1 MRAARKVAYSACLI
15 GLAMIFS
22 YVESLIPLNFGIPGV
37 KLGLANL
44 VVVTGLAFLPPLQI
58 LAVLISRICLTGIL
72 FGNVLS
78 LAYSLAGGLLSFLVM
93 VLLKRVKGFSMT
105 GISIAGGVAH
115 NVGQLLTAMLILGN
129 VHLGWYFP
137 PLLVAG
143 VLAGGLI
150 GMLAGRVAAAVGKVM
165 GAETGIE
172 DPL

>member
-1 MRAARKVAYSACLI
+1 MAYSACLI

-44 VVVTGLAFLPPLQI
+44 VVVAGLAFLPPLQI
-58 LAVLISRICLTGIL
+58 LAVLISRICLTGLL

-93 VLLKRVKGFSMT
+93 LLLKRIKGFSMA

-115 NVGQLLTAMLILGN
+115 NVGQLLTAMVILGN

-143 VLAGGLI
+143 VVAGGLI
-150 GMLAGRVAAAVGKVM
+150 GMLAGRVQAVVRRGY
-165 GAETGIE
+165 GCR
-172 DPL
+172 

>member
-1 MRAARKVAYSACLI
+1 MAYSACLM

-44 VVVTGLAFLPPLQI
+44 VVVAGLAFMPPLQI

-78 LAYSLAGGLLSFLVM
+78 LAYSLAGGLLSFLAM
-93 VLLKRVKGFSMT
+93 LLLKRVRGFSMI
-105 GISIAGGVAH
+105 GFSIAGGVAH
-115 NVGQLLTAMLILGN
+115 NVGQLLTAMVILGN

-137 PLLVAG
+137 PLLAAG
-143 VLAGGLI
+143 VVAGGLI
-150 GMLAGRVAAAVGKVM
+150 GMLAGRVQAVVRRGY
-165 GAETGIE
+165 GCGGGE
-172 DPL
+172 

>member
-1 MRAARKVAYSACLI
+1 MAYSACLI

-44 VVVTGLAFLPPLQI
+44 VVVAGLAFLPPLQI
-58 LAVLISRICLTGIL
+58 LAVLISRICLTGLL

-78 LAYSLAGGLLSFLVM
+78 LVYSLAGGLLSFLVM
-93 VLLKRVKGFSMT
+93 LLLKKIKGFSMT

-115 NVGQLLTAMLILGN
+115 NVGQLLTAMVILGN

-143 VLAGGLI
+143 VVAGGLI
-150 GMLAGRVAAAVGKVM
+150 GMLAGRVQAVVRRGY
-165 GAETGIE
+165 GCR
-172 DPL
+172 

>member
-1 MRAARKVAYSACLI
+1 MAYSACLI

-44 VVVTGLAFLPPLQI
+44 VVVAGLAFLPPLQI
-58 LAVLISRICLTGIL
+58 LAVLISRICLTGLL

-93 VLLKRVKGFSMT
+93 LLLKKIKGFSMA

-115 NVGQLLTAMLILGN
+115 NVGQLLTAMVILGN

-143 VLAGGLI
+143 VVAGGLI
-150 GMLAGRVAAAVGKVM
+150 GMLAGRVQAVVRRGY
-165 GAETGIE
+165 GCR
-172 DPL
+172 

>member
-1 MRAARKVAYSACLI
+1 MAYSACLI

-44 VVVTGLAFLPPLQI
+44 VVVAGLAFLPPLQI
-58 LAVLISRICLTGIL
+58 LAVLISRICLTGLL

-93 VLLKRVKGFSMT
+93 LLLKRIKGFSMT

-115 NVGQLLTAMLILGN
+115 NVGQLLTAMVILGN

-143 VLAGGLI
+143 VVAGGLI
-150 GMLAGRVAAAVGKVM
+150 GMLAGRVQAVVRRGY
-165 GAETGIE
+165 GCR
-172 DPL
+172 

>member
-1 MRAARKVAYSACLI
+1 
-15 GLAMIFS
+15 MIFS

-44 VVVTGLAFLPPLQI
+44 VVVAGLAFLPPLQI
-58 LAVLISRICLTGIL
+58 LAVLISRICLTGLL

-93 VLLKRVKGFSMT
+93 LLLKKIKGFSMT

-115 NVGQLLTAMLILGN
+115 NVGQLLTAMVILGN

-143 VLAGGLI
+143 VVAGGLI
-150 GMLAGRVAAAVGKVM
+150 GMLAGRVQAVVRRGY
-165 GAETGIE
+165 GCR
-172 DPL
+172 

>member
-1 MRAARKVAYSACLI
+1 
-15 GLAMIFS
+15 MIFS

-44 VVVTGLAFLPPLQI
+44 VVVAGLAFLPPLQI
-58 LAVLISRICLTGIL
+58 LAVLISRICLTGLL

-93 VLLKRVKGFSMT
+93 LLLKRIKGFSMT

-115 NVGQLLTAMLILGN
+115 NVGQLLTAMVILGN

-143 VLAGGLI
+143 VVAGGLI
-150 GMLAGRVAAAVGKVM
+150 GMLAGRVQAVVRRGY
-165 GAETGIE
+165 GCR
-172 DPL
+172 

>member
-1 MRAARKVAYSACLI
+1 MKAAKRVAYCACLI

-58 LAVLISRICLTGIL
+58 LAVLLARICLTGIL

-93 VLLKRVKGFSMT
+93 LLLRRVKGFSLV

-115 NVGQLLTAMLILGN
+115 NVGQLLTAMAILGN
-129 VHLGWYFP
+129 VHLGWYLP
-137 PLLVAG
+137 PLLAAG
-143 VLAGGLI
+143 VVAGGLI
-150 GMLAGRVAAAVGKVM
+150 GMLAGRVAPVVRRHAG
-165 GAETGIE
+165 GDGER
-172 DPL
+172 

>member
-150 GMLAGRVAAAVGKVM
+150 GMLAGRVAAAVGK
-165 GAETGIE
+165 GYGCR
-172 DPL
+172 DGD

>member
-1 MRAARKVAYSACLI
+1 MAYSACLI

-44 VVVTGLAFLPPLQI
+44 VVVAGLAFLPPLQI
-58 LAVLISRICLTGIL
+58 LAVLISRICLTGLL

-93 VLLKRVKGFSMT
+93 LLLKKIKGFSMT

-115 NVGQLLTAMLILGN
+115 NVGQLLTAMVILGN

-143 VLAGGLI
+143 VVAGGLI
-150 GMLAGRVAAAVGKVM
+150 GMLAGRVQAVVRRGY
-165 GAETGIE
+165 GCR
-172 DPL
+172 

>member
-1 MRAARKVAYSACLI
+1 MAYSACLI

-44 VVVTGLAFLPPLQI
+44 VVVAGLAFLPPLQI
-58 LAVLISRICLTGIL
+58 LAVLISRICLTGLL

-93 VLLKRVKGFSMT
+93 LLLKRIKGFSMT

-115 NVGQLLTAMLILGN
+115 NVGQLLTAMVILGN

-143 VLAGGLI
+143 VVAGGLI
-150 GMLAGRVAAAVGKVM
+150 GMLAGRVQAVVRRGH
-165 GAETGIE
+165 GCR
-172 DPL
+172 